1 MMVNKD
7 QLKGKAEEL
16 KGKVTGDDSE
26 ELKGKVA
33 GAIGKAKEKV
43 EETVDEVAGK
53 INDQLEKHDR
63 QDS

>member
-1 MMVNKD
+1 MTNKD

-26 ELKGKVA
+26 ELKGKVT

-43 EETVDEVAGK
+43 EETVDEVAEK
-53 INDQLEKHDR
+53 INEKLDKHD
-63 QDS
+63 Q